1 MKDVAE
7 GECDMYNSLKPYYVI
22 EYQMQN
28 NKRVFKSLN
37 LVYRQSKPTN
47 FEHVSYK
54 SDLIECQCSF
64 VHVDEALEFVRY
76 LVVKG

>member
-1 MKDVAE
+1 MKDVAV
-7 GECDMYNSLKPYYVI
+7 GGINIYNALKPYYVI

-28 NKRVFKSLN
+28 DKRVFKSLN

-47 FEHVSYK
+47 FEHVLYK
-54 SDLIECQCSF
+54 SDLVECQCSF
-64 VHVDEALEFVRY
+64 EHIDEALEFVRY

>member
-7 GECDMYNSLKPYYVI
+7 GEYNMYNALKPYYVI
-22 EYQMQN
+22 EYQIHN
-28 NKRVFKSLN
+28 DKRAFKSLN
-37 LVYRQSKPTN
+37 LVYKRLKPIN

-64 VHVDEALEFVRY
+64 VHIDEALEFVRY
-76 LVVKG
+76 LIVKG

>member
-7 GECDMYNSLKPYYVI
+7 GEFNMYNALKPYYLI
-22 EYQMQN
+22 DYQMQN
-28 NKRVFKSLN
+28 DKRVFKSLN

-54 SDLIECQCSF
+54 SDLVECQCSSA
-64 VHVDEALEFVRY
+64 HIDEALEFVRY
-76 LVVKG
+76 LIVKG

>member
-7 GECDMYNSLKPYYVI
+7 EGCDMYNSLKPYYVI

-28 NKRVFKSLN
+28 DKRVFKSLN

-47 FEHVSYK
+47 FEHVLYK
-54 SDLIECQCSF
+54 SDLVECQCSF
-64 VHVDEALEFVRY
+64 VHIDEALEFVRY
-76 LVVKG
+76 LIVKG

>member
-7 GECDMYNSLKPYYVI
+7 GEFNMYNALKPYYVI

-28 NKRVFKSLN
+28 DKRVFKSLN

-47 FEHVSYK
+47 FEHVLYK

-64 VHVDEALEFVRY
+64 AHVNEALEFVRY
-76 LVVKG
+76 LIVKG